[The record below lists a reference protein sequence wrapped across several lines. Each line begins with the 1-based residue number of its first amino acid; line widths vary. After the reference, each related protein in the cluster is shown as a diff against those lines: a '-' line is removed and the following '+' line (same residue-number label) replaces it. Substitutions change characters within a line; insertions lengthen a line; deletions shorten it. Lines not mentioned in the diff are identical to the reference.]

1 MHLLKSV
8 IAEMGTGFVFLSSTV
23 SNRRV
28 RNLVVGCEIAFALE
42 QEVLANITLFQNENM
57 HCQLPSTAL

>member
-1 MHLLKSV
+1 
-8 IAEMGTGFVFLSSTV
+8 MGCVLLSSAV

-42 QEVLANITLFQNENM
+42 QEVLANMTLFQNEKK
-57 HCQLPSTAL
+57 HRQLHSTAL